1 MRLLHSKTI
10 RLEDFVGD
18 DNIPSYAILSHTWG
32 EGEVTYRDLL
42 GSDYDQKLGFKKI
55 KYCCRQA
62 EMDGLEWAW
71 IDTYDLTY
79 NIFYSV
85 ANLVGA
91 ASTNPVARSYQ
102 RP

>member
-1 MRLLHSKTI
+1 
-10 RLEDFVGD
+10 
-18 DNIPSYAILSHTWG
+18 
-32 EGEVTYRDLL
+32 
-42 GSDYDQKLGFKKI
+42 
-55 KYCCRQA
+55 
-62 EMDGLEWAW
+62 MDGLEWAW